1 MNGDN
6 YRPGFLFPDV
16 RLGLLNQQI
25 LLCTYKI
32 DSHRLPMKGV
42 HEHYTLDARPKQK
55 DIHILLRKFSLN

>member
-6 YRPGFLFPDV
+6 YRSGFLFPDV

-25 LLCTYKI
+25 LYKI

-42 HEHYTLDARPKQK
+42 HEHHTLDARLKQK